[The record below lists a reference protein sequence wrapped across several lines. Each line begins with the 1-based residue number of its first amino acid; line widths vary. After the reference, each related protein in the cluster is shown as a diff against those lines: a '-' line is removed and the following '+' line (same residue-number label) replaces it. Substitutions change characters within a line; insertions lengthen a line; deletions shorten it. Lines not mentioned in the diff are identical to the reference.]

1 MESGDSNVI
10 GVVLMPV
17 LGVGVATHTST
28 EYVKRTQGR
37 VIEGV
42 VGDLGKEIVMPD
54 SIKWQSGV
62 GRYFKE
68 YVNKENT
75 TELNVVISWLVP
87 DVL

>member
-37 VIEGV
+37 VIEGTYRR
-42 VGDLGKEIVMPD
+42 L
-54 SIKWQSGV
+54 
-62 GRYFKE
+62 
-68 YVNKENT
+68 
-75 TELNVVISWLVP
+75 
-87 DVL
+87 